1 MTLSSSRLIFLL
13 SSLWMLTTRCVAQ
26 SQPPLVDCDPCIK
39 RSEYT
44 LQAIL
49 HGTSSEVFW
58 LEMQAS
64 MRQTALD
71 MGVSLTIEL
80 PEVFNAQVMAQQ
92 IKNAAASNDIDALIV
107 TIPNE
112 IVQKAVAQVIADGM
126 PVFGVNVGYE
136 VAQELGILGH
146 AAQDDYLAGQR
157 AGEEFLKNANVT
169 SAVFISMD
177 PTSQIMPARQ
187 SGFADYVFDQA
198 GIVVDTLIV
207 DPENIFE
214 HTSLIEAV
222 FENCPYHAV
231 LLGGYES
238 VSMAATAFER
248 HKCQQITQ
256 VGAMEGNQE
265 ISDAI
270 VQNSL
275 VFGITQ
281 QSYIQAAFPVLLAA
295 LYVTTDKKVAL
306 PLEEKVYLSGPVIWT
321 KANLPSDSLQTCE
334 LDAFPICPNTNGIVE
349 GVKAKCACVD
359 RPTIRIG
366 GVLHG
371 VTTDSFWD
379 PVFAASRQA
388 ALDMGIALDL
398 ERFLP
403 QETNDLVYEQMAA
416 RIRNLCES
424 GVDGIYVTIPTDAV
438 IESIQR
444 CQQLNVPVISI
455 NSGRDV
461 SRELGLIHHVGMIE
475 YNAGVGAGERMIA
488 AGMKRGFC
496 LDHAF
501 GNTATADRCR
511 GFGDTIAA
519 SGDDT
524 IIYEGHFDV
533 PPDNRAQYK
542 VLVEGFVDDDG
553 GDWAGI
559 GLMAIGPQ
567 QLPATREV
575 VTDHPAAI
583 VGTFDVG
590 PTVTEGL
597 ADGLLVFGVDQG
609 PFFQGNLPVYLLTY
623 LAYTRQHLINF
634 DIESGPTF
642 VMEPPSDAEK
652 ICEANFYEVCPD
664 RPAEDFNYISNGF
677 LGLGYALFAV
687 LALASIFAASWT
699 WYHREKWVVKVSQP
713 HLLGMVILGC
723 FMSSLSIMFMGVQTG
738 YRQDQDSAT
747 GEPTDRENTDISR
760 VDASCMTWPW
770 LYGLGFVITFSSLFA
785 KIQRVKLIY
794 LAGLQMRRKTI
805 EFKDVAYIVAFMF
818 VIETAIL
825 LSWQIASP
833 LRWEREVRTE
843 EDGFPVESVGSC
855 TSDDGWHY
863 FLALVLFHVAC
874 LFCALVLCFQTKDIN
889 SDFAESSY
897 ISLAVIFMFQV
908 LVLAVP
914 ISALVQD
921 NTDVFYFVR
930 ACAIFLQNF
939 TVLVLLFVP
948 KMFRVSEVQSED
960 AQGTGRS
967 STRYSLA
974 VSRPS
979 HRISG
984 MDSGII
990 SNDGDS
996 SLHFSAQNAASAAA
1010 IVRNSLIGV
1019 ELNRDSEN
1027 SAKKQVR
1034 FGSEGGDTSGPE
1046 RSTTAVTTSAS
1057 FESNE
1062 GKQANHEIQKEEVTS
1077 KKSIPPVNPPLD
1089 EEDWT
1094 AQPFQESQGVEPATV
1109 PSTANED
1116 PIQIQEPIPSPK
1128 VQEAANPDG
1137 DAALQNHQP
1146 PSREPGEAASTDDD
1160 PNIAAPEDPAA
1171 YMDPTMP
1178 LEMSAQ
1184 LLAVASESQ
1193 SSIPKMVSLA
1203 GQMSDDN
1210 STLNETHLAASTPSD
1225 TGLDVWG
1232 DLLDGSLSSD
1242 VGYETMYLPSELAS
1256 DWESLGFQSKEHA
1269 LAALALVSLD
1279 TTPEQRKALLASGL
1293 IWMKKNNNY

>member
-1 MTLSSSRLIFLL
+1 
-13 SSLWMLTTRCVAQ
+13 
-26 SQPPLVDCDPCIK
+26 VDCDPCIK

-49 HGTSSEVFW
+49 HGTSSEIFW
-58 LEMQAS
+58 LEIQAS
-64 MRQTALD
+64 MRQAALD
-71 MGVSLTIEL
+71 MGVSLTIDL
-80 PEVFNAQVMAQQ
+80 SEVFNSQVMAQE
-92 IKNAAASNDIDALIV
+92 IKNAAASNAIDALLV

-112 IVQKAVAQVIADGM
+112 IVKEAVAQVIADGM

-136 VAQELGILGH
+136 VAQELGILGY

-157 AGEEFLKNANVT
+157 AGEEFFKNANVS
-169 SAVFISMD
+169 SAVFINPD
-177 PTSQIMPARQ
+177 PTSQTMQARQ
-187 SGFADYVFDQA
+187 AGFADYLLEQA

-207 DPENIFE
+207 DSNSMFE
-214 HTSLIEAV
+214 PPIEAV
-222 FENCPYHAV
+222 FEHCPYHAV

-238 VSMAATAFER
+238 VSVATTAFEK

-256 VGAMEGNQE
+256 VGAMEGNQD

-275 VFGITQ
+275 AFGMTQ
-281 QSYIQAAFPVLLAA
+281 QPYIQAAFPVLLAA
-295 LYVTTDKKVAL
+295 LYVTTGKKVAL

-334 LDAFPICPNTNGIVE
+334 LDAFPICPNTDGIVE
-349 GVKAKCACVD
+349 GVKAECACAD

-379 PVFAASRQA
+379 PVFTSSRQA
-388 ALDMGIALDL
+388 ALDMGIELDL

-403 QETNDLVYEQMAA
+403 QETNELVYEQMAA

-424 GVDGIYVTIPTDAV
+424 GVDGIIVTIPNSQV

-444 CQQLNVPVISI
+444 CQELNVPVISI

-461 SRELGLIHHVGMIE
+461 SQELGLIHHVGMIE

-488 AGMKRGFC
+488 AGMRRGFC

-511 GFGDTIAA
+511 GFGDAIAA
-519 SGDDT
+519 SGDAT
-524 IIYEGHFDV
+524 IIYEGHYDV

-542 VLVEGFVDDDG
+542 VLVEGFVNDDG
-553 GDWAGI
+553 DWEGV
-559 GLMAIGPQ
+559 GLIAIGPQ

-575 VTDHPAAI
+575 VADHPAAI
-583 VGTFDVG
+583 AGTFDVG

-597 ADGLLVFGVDQG
+597 ADGLLIFGIDQG

-642 VMEPPSDAEK
+642 VTEPPSDAEK
-652 ICEANFYEVCPD
+652 MCDANFYVVCPD
-664 RPAEDFNYISNGF
+664 LPAEDFNYISNGF
-677 LGLGYALFAV
+677 LGLGYVLFSV

-713 HLLGMVILGC
+713 QLLGMVILGC
-723 FMSSLSIMFMGVQTG
+723 FLSSLSIMFMGVQTG

-747 GEPTDRENTDISR
+747 GEPTGRDNTDISS
-760 VDASCMTWPW
+760 VDASCMAWPW

-794 LAGLQMRRKTI
+794 LAGRQMQRKTI
-805 EFKDVAYIVAFMF
+805 QFQDVAYIVAFML
-818 VIETAIL
+818 VIEIAIL

-833 LRWEREVRTE
+833 LRWEREVLTE

-930 ACAIFLQNF
+930 ACAIFLQNL
-939 TVLVLLFVP
+939 TVLALLFVP
-948 KMFRVSEVQSED
+948 KMFRVSEVQGEE
-960 AQGTGRS
+960 ARGGGRP
-967 STRYSLA
+967 STRYSLTA
-974 VSRPS
+974 ASRPS
-979 HRISG
+979 RRISG
-984 MDSGII
+984 MLDSSGMM
-990 SNDGDS
+990 SNEGDS
-996 SLHFSAQNAASAAA
+996 SHLCTLLATSISAAN
-1010 IVRNSLIGV
+1010 IVVNSTGSDLASID
-1019 ELNRDSEN
+1019 ELKGHS
-1027 SAKKQVR
+1027 SISAAKKQMR
-1034 FGSEGGDTSGPE
+1034 FGSDGRDTSGAE
-1046 RSTTAVTTSAS
+1046 RNTGVFTSAS
-1057 FESNE
+1057 IEESNQ
-1062 GKQANHEIQKEEVTS
+1062 GKVADHQIQKEDIPS
-1077 KKSIPPVNPPLD
+1077 KESSPVANPPLD
-1089 EEDWT
+1089 EADWT
-1094 AQPFQESQGVEPATV
+1094 VELSQGESQDFEPATV
-1109 PSTANED
+1109 SNTLNED
-1116 PIQIQEPIPSPK
+1116 LIQIDKPITSPS
-1128 VQEAANPDG
+1128 VQVADNPNA
-1137 DAALQNHQP
+1137 DAMLQNQTS
-1146 PSREPGEAASTDDD
+1146 SREPGEAAASTTDDD
-1160 PNIAAPEDPAA
+1160 LSIAARPANPTV
-1171 YMDPTMP
+1171 YMDPGAIADPAMP
-1178 LEMSAQ
+1178 LELSAQ
-1184 LLAVASESQ
+1184 LLAGASESQ
-1193 SSIPKMVSLA
+1193 SSSTPQTVSLVSNPPPA
-1203 GQMSDDN
+1203 DETSDAN
-1210 STLNETHLAASTPSD
+1210 LNVNEIPLSASTPPEAD
-1225 TGLDVWG
+1225 VVLGDILDASIRV
-1232 DLLDGSLSSD
+1232 D
-1242 VGYETMYLPSELAS
+1242 VGYETMYLPRELAS

-1269 LAALALVSLD
+1269 LAALALVSLE
-1279 TTPEQRKALLASGL
+1279 TTPEQRKALLAKL
-1293 IWMKKNNNY
+1293 TWIDKND